1 MKLLTKNSLTLLSLT
16 LFVFLVGIMAFYYLL
31 RLEVDQSINRELDKR
46 QSNIINQLI
55 YEQSFKNLTPFQNEK
70 IRVAAVKNIANIVT
84 INYDTLI
91 YDQLDKKFVAYRQ
104 HGFVMAIRNQKYYI
118 QIFKSLEETDNL
130 IVRIFLIMT
139 LLLIGIIITI
149 ILMNRHVSQMIW
161 KDFYD
166 TIKKINN
173 YDINSLEPFILNHSD
188 ITEFDDLNRV
198 LIKMIDRIKLN
209 YINMKEYAENA
220 SHEIQTPLS
229 IINAKMELLLQ
240 SGNLEEKQLKSVL
253 EAYEASNRL
262 SRVNKTLLLLA
273 KIENRQFPESKLINP
288 RDIFEYQLEILEDL
302 ILSKELEISKQY
314 DEGVQ
319 IKMNP
324 YLADILFSNLIKNA
338 IRHNIA
344 GGKII
349 IESTGKYLTISNS
362 GNELRVNPEDLFKR
376 FYKSST
382 SNESLGLG
390 LAIVQ
395 KICEVYDFKLQY
407 SYQNLLHCMK
417 VEFNPEGIKE

>member
-1 MKLLTKNSLTLLSLT
+1 MKLLTKNSLSLLSLT
-16 LFVFLVGIMAFYYLL
+16 LFVFLFGIIAFYYLL

-55 YEQSFKNLTPFQNEK
+55 VERSFKNLTPFQNEK
-70 IRVAAVKNIANIVT
+70 IRVTAIKNGANHVPVY
-84 INYDTLI
+84 YDTLI
-91 YDQLDKKFVAYRQ
+91 FNQLDKKFEAYRQ
-104 HGFVMAIRNQKYYI
+104 HGFVMGINNQKYYI

-139 LLLIGIIITI
+139 FLVIAILITI
-149 ILMNRHVSQMIW
+149 ILINRYSSGQIW

-173 YDINSLEPFILNHSD
+173 YDINSQEQFVLNQSD

-209 YINMKEYAENA
+209 YTNMKEYAENA
-220 SHEIQTPLS
+220 SHELQTPLS

-240 SGNLEEKQLKSVL
+240 SGNLEEKQMKSVL

-288 RDIFEYQLEILEDL
+288 KEIFEYQLDILEDL
-302 ILSKELEISKQY
+302 ILSKELEISAQY
-314 DEGVQ
+314 DENVQ

-324 YLADILFSNLIKNA
+324 YLADVLFSNLIKNA
-338 IRHNIA
+338 IRHNIS

-349 IESTGKYLTISNS
+349 IGSTASYLMISNTGS
-362 GNELRVNPEDLFKR
+362 ELKSNPEDIFKR

-382 SNESLGLG
+382 SKESLGLG

-395 KICEVYDFKLQY
+395 KICEVYDFKLKY
-407 SYQNLLHCMK
+407 SYQNLLHTMK
-417 VEFNPEGIKE
+417 VEFVVGES

>member
-1 MKLLTKNSLTLLSLT
+1 MKLLTKNSLALLSLT
-16 LFVFLVGIMAFYYLL
+16 LFVFLFGIIAFYYLL
-31 RLEVDQSINRELDKR
+31 RLEVDKSINRELDKR

-55 YEQSFKNLTPFQNEK
+55 YDQSLKNITPFQNEK
-70 IRVAAVKNIANIVT
+70 IRITAFKNAANPAPIY
-84 INYDTLI
+84 YDTLI
-91 YDQLDKKFVAYRQ
+91 FDQLDKKFVAYRQ
-104 HGFVMAIRNQKYYI
+104 HGFVTAVNNQKYHI

-139 LLLIGIIITI
+139 FLVIAILITI
-149 ILMNRHVSQMIW
+149 ILINRYSSGKIW

-173 YDINSLEPFILNHSD
+173 YDINSQEQFVLDQSD
-188 ITEFDDLNRV
+188 IKEFDELNRV

-209 YINMKEYAENA
+209 YSNMKEYAENA

-240 SGNLEEKQLKSVL
+240 SGNLQEKQLKSVL

-288 RDIFEYQLEILEDL
+288 KDIFEYQLDILEDL
-302 ILSKELEISKQY
+302 ILSKELEVKAQY
-314 DEGVQ
+314 DEDVQ

-324 YLADILFSNLIKNA
+324 YLAEILFSNLIKNA
-338 IRHNIA
+338 IRHNIT

-349 IESTGKYLTISNS
+349 IESIGKYLMISNTGS
-362 GNELRVNPEDLFKR
+362 GLKSNAEDIFKR

-382 SNESLGLG
+382 SKESLGLG

-407 SYQNLLHCMK
+407 SYQNQLHSMR
-417 VEFNPEGIKE
+417 VEFPVGDVI

>member
-1 MKLLTKNSLTLLSLT
+1 MKLLTKNSLSLLSLT
-16 LFVFLVGIMAFYYLL
+16 LFVFLFGIIAFYYLL
-31 RLEVDQSINRELDKR
+31 RLEVDSSINKELEKR

-55 YEQSFKNLTPFQNEK
+55 VERSFKNLTPFQNEK
-70 IRVAAVKNIANIVT
+70 IRVTVIKNAVNPHPVY
-84 INYDTLI
+84 YDTLI
-91 YDQLDKKFVAYRQ
+91 FNQLDKRFVAYRQ
-104 HGFVMAIRNQKYYI
+104 HGFVMGINNQEYYI

-139 LLLIGIIITI
+139 FLVIAILISI
-149 ILMNRHVSQMIW
+149 ILINRYSSGKIW

-173 YDINSLEPFILNHSD
+173 YDINSQEQFKLEQSD
-188 ITEFDDLNRV
+188 ITEFDELNRV
-198 LIKMIDRIKLN
+198 LIKMIDRIQLN
-209 YINMKEYAENA
+209 YSNMKEYAENA
-220 SHEIQTPLS
+220 SHELQTPLS

-288 RDIFEYQLEILEDL
+288 KEIFEYQLDILEDL
-302 ILSKELEISKQY
+302 IVSKELKISAQY
-314 DEGVQ
+314 DEGVE

-324 YLADILFSNLIKNA
+324 YLADVLFSNLIKNA
-338 IRHNIA
+338 IRHNVA

-349 IESTGKYLTISNS
+349 IESTARYLMISNT
-362 GNELRVNPEDLFKR
+362 GTELKSNPEDIFKR
-376 FYKSST
+376 FYKSSI
-382 SNESLGLG
+382 SKESLGLG

-395 KICEVYDFKLQY
+395 KICEVYDFKLKY
-407 SYQNLLHCMK
+407 SYQDLLHTMK
-417 VEFNPEGIKE
+417 VEFVAGG